1 MHAGEITNYL
11 DERISELA
19 KSRLPDEPLYPFGQS
34 QYASF
39 MMPRD
44 EMSSHDKG
52 TEKWS
57 GSRTNG
63 TFSDDHKL
71 KNGKTSTRSR

>member
-1 MHAGEITNYL
+1 MHAAEITTLL
-11 DERISELA
+11 DEKISQLA
-19 KSRLPDEPLYPFGQS
+19 RNQLPEGPEYPLGDS

-57 GSRTNG
+57 SSRTNG
-63 TFSDDHKL
+63 SFSDDHKL
-71 KNGKTSTRSR
+71 KNDKTSSRSR